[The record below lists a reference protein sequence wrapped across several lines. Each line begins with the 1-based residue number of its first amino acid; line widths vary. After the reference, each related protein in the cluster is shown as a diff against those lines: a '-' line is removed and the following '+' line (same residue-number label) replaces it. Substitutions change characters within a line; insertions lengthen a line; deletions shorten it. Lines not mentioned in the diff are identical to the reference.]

1 MGTNDDEVMI
11 RSAVK
16 GIRPFC
22 SRAAQVRALCTGATE
37 QQQQQLTVDG
47 RTFKRDD
54 WSNATPTIL
63 SKVGQNLH
71 LRRSHPLGI
80 LRELIEAHFS
90 SFEHLNAL
98 SPLVTVKQNFDDL
111 EFPADHPGRSKT
123 DTYYLNAAH
132 VLRTH
137 TSAHEVEL
145 LASENKEMERLLQ
158 DSNIVISDPTRE
170 ETSTNSYQLVHDK
183 VHARVIADHLKN
195 SLNTMVLS
203 LFARGGV
210 VSRNTDPLQVRW
222 VEAYFPWTQPS
233 FEMEVLY
240 RGEWLELLGSGVM
253 SQDTLRR
260 SGVGHKMGWAFG
272 LGLERIAMVLFGI
285 PDIRLFWSQDPR
297 FLSQFT
303 PGTISTFEP
312 YSRYPPCYK
321 DFSFWLGDGKESFH
335 ENDFCEVL
343 RDIAGDLVEG
353 VSLVDNFEHPKTK
366 DRSLCYRIN
375 YRSMDR
381 SLENAEVNAL
391 HDKVVE

>member
-1 MGTNDDEVMI
+1 M
-11 RSAVK
+11 
-16 GIRPFC
+16 
-22 SRAAQVRALCTGATE
+22 
-37 QQQQQLTVDG
+37 
-47 RTFKRDD
+47 
-54 WSNATPTIL
+54 
-63 SKVGQNLH
+63 
-71 LRRSHPLGI
+71 
-80 LRELIEAHFS
+80 
-90 SFEHLNAL
+90 NAL

-137 TSAHEVEL
+137 TSAHEVETFSRGSDAWLLTADVYRRDEIDSSHYPVFHQMEGANVVTEQGVEL

-335 ENDFCEVL
+335 ENDFCEVV

-353 VSLVDNFEHPKTK
+353 VSLVRPRRCAIHSCHADKQTCRWTTSSTQRQKTAACATASTTAPWTGAPPAASK
-366 DRSLCYRIN
+366 LFVR
-375 YRSMDR
+375 
-381 SLENAEVNAL
+381 
-391 HDKVVE
+391 